1 MIKDGMYLTFRG
13 LHFWDL
19 ANLIKLPGVRRRA
32 TRVELRIGM
41 EGILEG
47 SKRMPL
53 NIWVM

>member
-1 MIKDGMYLTFRG
+1 MIKDRMCLTYWE

-32 TRVELRIGM
+32 TRVKLMIGR

-47 SKRMPL
+47 ANRVPL
-53 NIWVM
+53 NVWTM